1 MGADTLLLV
10 TGAAIAGLVQGVSG
24 FAFSMV
30 AMSIWA
36 FGLEPRVAAVMAVF
50 GGMTGQW
57 LSALTLRRGL
67 HFDRLWPFLA
77 GGAIGVPLGVWLVP
91 QVSPRIFLSVLG
103 SVLVVCCPVMMLSRL
118 PRLHHGGR
126 AADALAGAGGGVM
139 AALAGFAGV
148 LPTLWTTLRGW
159 DKDTQ
164 RAVVQNFN
172 LVMLTATMAT
182 YVASGTVTPDML
194 PMFALVAPAL
204 VIPSLLGTRVYLGL
218 SEARFRQIVL
228 SLLTAAGS
236 SHAVEGDGRISIG
249 RWPGRSARFV
259 VRTLHAPQCAPPVRP
274 CRCTNVASTSSAIT
288 RSTPTARMW
297 SSEWK
302 PASSSRC
309 TTSAPMPLDFSSTPR
324 SSAEKF
330 MTMSK

>member
-1 MGADTLLLV
+1 MNADTILLV
-10 TGAAIAGLVQGVSG
+10 AGAAIAGFVQGVSG

-67 HFDRLWPFLA
+67 HLDRLWPFLA
-77 GGAIGVPLGVWLVP
+77 GGTLGVPLGVWLVP
-91 QVSPRIFLSVLG
+91 QVSPNAFLLVLG
-103 SVLVVCCPVMMLSRL
+103 CVLVVFCPVMLLLPRL
-118 PRLHHGGR
+118 PRMHHGGR
-126 AADALAGAGGGVM
+126 AADAVAGAGGGVM
-139 AALAGFAGV
+139 TAFAGFAGV
-148 LPTLWTTLRGW
+148 VPTLWTTLRGW

-172 LVMLTATMAT
+172 LAALTATMAAYIAT
-182 YVASGTVTPDML
+182 GTVTREML

-228 SLLTAAGS
+228 SLLTLSGLAMLWKALQ
-236 SHAVEGDGRISIG
+236 A
-249 RWPGRSARFV
+249 SA
-259 VRTLHAPQCAPPVRP
+259 
-274 CRCTNVASTSSAIT
+274 
-288 RSTPTARMW
+288 
-297 SSEWK
+297 
-302 PASSSRC
+302 
-309 TTSAPMPLDFSSTPR
+309 
-324 SSAEKF
+324 
-330 MTMSK
+330 